1 VVQDEVGLMIRE
13 NGMLHSGDEQ
23 KVMQRIKA
31 IENKIFNKPQLKY
44 LVERRNISDNN
55 PFSPKFQELPVAKD
69 QNKIEYMGVK
79 LTPQNY
85 QTSTKPEKPQSYTPQ
100 AIK

>member
-1 VVQDEVGLMIRE
+1 
-13 NGMLHSGDEQ
+13 MLHSGDEQ

-44 LVERRNISDNN
+44 LVEKRNISDNN
-55 PFSPKFQELPVAKD
+55 PFSGKQQPVAKD

-85 QTSTKPEKPQSYTPQ
+85 
-100 AIK
+100 